1 MFIHSLSSQLRAYW
15 GLDTVRQFGDSK
27 RGWIE
32 EEQTI
37 LLVPDNRERLNM
49 EMDRELR
56 NQGTEQLRT
65 QPYMVTD
72 SEVREA

>member
-1 MFIHSLSSQLRAYW
+1 MFIRSLSSQLRVSW

-27 RGWIE
+27 RGCNE

-37 LLVPDNRERLNM
+37 FLVPDTRDRLNM

-56 NQGTEQLRT
+56 NQDTEQLRT

-72 SEVREA
+72 SEVREG